1 MDVRYINPFLKSV
14 KNTFQTMCT
23 LTVEVGKPEM
33 KAKDEPNSDVSAIIG
48 FSGDAA
54 GAVILHFG
62 FDAAAKLTSLF
73 AGTQIDAN
81 HPDFADALG
90 ELANM
95 VAGGAKCQF
104 EGLDISISLPSV
116 IVGKNHSVSASRSAP
131 RLLIPCVTCA
141 GTFYMEVGMV
151 LKKTPVKLASSP
163 AVAGAIA

>member
-14 KNTFQTMCT
+14 RNTFQTMCN
-23 LTVEVGKPEM
+23 LVLEVGKPEL
-33 KAKDEPNSDVSAIIG
+33 KAKDEPKTDVSAIIG

-54 GAVILHFG
+54 GAVVLHFS
-62 FDAAAKLTSLF
+62 FETAAKIAGIF
-73 AGTQIDAN
+73 AGTQIDPN

-116 IVGKNHSVSASRSAP
+116 IVGKNHNVSASKNAP
-131 RLLIPCVTCA
+131 RLVIPCVTKA
-141 GTFYMEVGMV
+141 GTFFMEVGMV
-151 LKKTPVKLASSP
+151 LGKTPAAVVATP
-163 AVAGAIA
+163 AVAGACA